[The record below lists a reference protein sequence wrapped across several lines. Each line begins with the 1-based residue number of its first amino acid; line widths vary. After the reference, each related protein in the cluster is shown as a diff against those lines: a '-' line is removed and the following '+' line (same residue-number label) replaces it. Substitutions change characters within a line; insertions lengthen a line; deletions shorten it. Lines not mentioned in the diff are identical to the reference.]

1 MATPSGEPGLNGGGW
16 LGRTASR
23 LVITSE
29 LMGRYRSNP
38 GFVLMLPALLL
49 LGCLTIYPV
58 AYGIWISFFN
68 KHSFFPRQQFVG
80 LGNYLYLLHDPDF
93 WASLWNGT
101 VYAVVTIVL
110 QVLLGVAT
118 ALVLNESFK
127 GRNVVRGLVLFPYM
141 IPTVVAVILWKWLL
155 NNQFGLINYVLVEVG
170 LIEQPISWMGRN
182 YIMIS
187 LIFISVWQ
195 FFPFVVLAV
204 LARLQTV
211 PEELYDAAK
220 VDGASALRR
229 FYHVTLP
236 QLRSV
241 LFVIVLL
248 RSIWMFT
255 KFDTVWLITQG
266 GGAEKYIR
274 TLPVYAYLRTFN
286 FYQAGMGAAIAV
298 VMFLILVVATVVYFN
313 VYRRDEQL

>member
-1 MATPSGEPGLNGGGW
+1 MGRLRPSPGL
-16 LGRTASR
+16 
-23 LVITSE
+23 
-29 LMGRYRSNP
+29 
-38 GFVLMLPALLL
+38 VLMLPALLL

-68 KHSFFPRQQFVG
+68 KHSLFPRQQFVG
-80 LGNYLYLLHDPDF
+80 FGNYLYLLYDPDF
-93 WASLWNGT
+93 WASLWNCT

-110 QVLLGVAT
+110 QVVLGVAT
-118 ALVLNESFK
+118 ALVLHESFR
-127 GRNVVRGLVLFPYM
+127 GRNIVRGLVLLPYM

-155 NNQFGLINYVLVEVG
+155 NNQFGVINYILVEIG
-170 LIEQPISWMGRN
+170 LIDEPISWMGRS

-204 LARLQTV
+204 LARLQTI
-211 PEELYDAAK
+211 PEELYEAAK

-229 FYHVTLP
+229 FVHVTLP
-236 QLRSV
+236 QLKSV
-241 LFVIVLL
+241 LFVIILL

-255 KFDTVWLITQG
+255 KFATVWLITQG

-286 FYQAGMGAAIAV
+286 YYQAGMGTAIAT
-298 VMFLILVVATVVYFN
+298 VMFLILVVATLVYFRAW
-313 VYRRDEQL
+313 RREEAL

>member
-1 MATPSGEPGLNGGGW
+1 MS
-16 LGRTASR
+16 
-23 LVITSE
+23 
-29 LMGRYRSNP
+29 RYRPNP
-38 GFVLMLPALLL
+38 GFVLMLPGLVL
-49 LGCLTIYPV
+49 LGCLTLYPV
-58 AYGIWISFFN
+58 AYGIWISFHD
-68 KHSFFPRQQFVG
+68 KHAFFPRQRFVG
-80 LGNYLYLLHDPDF
+80 LGNYLYLLYDPDF

-101 VYAVVTIVL
+101 VYALVTIVL
-110 QVLLGVAT
+110 QVVLGVAT
-118 ALVLNESFK
+118 ALVLNESFR
-127 GRNVVRGLVLFPYM
+127 GRNLVRGLVLFPYM

-155 NNQFGLINYVLVEVG
+155 NNQFGLINYVLVEIG
-170 LIEQPISWMGRN
+170 LIEQPISWMGRS
-182 YIMIS
+182 YIMVT

-204 LARLQTV
+204 LARLQTI
-211 PEELYDAAK
+211 PEELHDAAK
-220 VDGASALRR
+220 VDGASVLRR

-255 KFDTVWLITQG
+255 KFDTVWLLTQG

-298 VMFLILVVATVVYFN
+298 VMFLILVAATVIYFN
-313 VYRRDEQL
+313 VYRRDEAL